1 MYTPESLLDVHERC
15 HRSFGKLLAH
25 CRQFSVEEINREL
38 PGFGYPTIR
47 LQLHHLIGAED
58 YWLSVVRGAMRV
70 DDNDAAYPTIESL
83 ETWRASVAT
92 ETRAWLAAADADAL
106 NTARPMKTWGGGE
119 HSLIPAHVLM
129 RTQVH
134 IFQHQGQVAAMCRLL
149 DKPIPAGLD
158 FALG

>member
-1 MYTPESLLDVHERC
+1 MYTPEALLDVHERC

-25 CRQFSVEEINREL
+25 CRAFTVDEINREL

-83 ETWRASVAT
+83 ETWRASVAA

-119 HSLIPAHVLM
+119 HSLIPAHILM

-149 DKPIPAGLD
+149 GKPIPAGLD
-158 FALG
+158 FPLG